1 MNITIIIVS
10 IGNILCFLI
19 GAKIGQMVLQN
30 ETIKLDPIKAIKEEI
45 KETKIEKENDIEK
58 SKIEKQMFNIDNYD
72 GTGLGQQDIE

>member
-19 GAKIGQMVLQN
+19 GAKIGQMVLKN

>member
-19 GAKIGQMVLQN
+19 GAKIGQMVSKS

>member
-19 GAKIGQMVLQN
+19 GSKIGQMVSKN

-45 KETKIEKENDIEK
+45 KETKIEKETIAERSK
-58 SKIEKQMFNIDNYD
+58 SEKQIANIDNYD